1 MKHCR
6 RSLRSML
13 SAICAVVAFACGR
26 AAAVDAMEATN
37 AVRVVVHANGE
48 AHRVD
53 EPGTAEA
60 IRQLCEVKLESATD
74 LLKLAVQRSLID
86 RLRQDEQAI
95 EIFYPR
101 PATLTIRGRQVTI
114 DRLLIPLTGDFAG
127 ARTTIF
133 YGEGDYTS
141 GPAINPTSPDDLAEA
156 ARPLLTR

>member
-6 RSLRSML
+6 CSLRSVL

-26 AAAVDAMEATN
+26 ATAVDAMEATN
-37 AVRVVVHANGE
+37 SLRVVVHANGE
-48 AHRVD
+48 ARRVD
-53 EPGTAEA
+53 EPGSAEA
-60 IRQLCEVKLESATD
+60 VRQLCEAKLEEATD

-86 RLRQDEQAI
+86 RLRLDEQAI

-127 ARTTIF
+127 TRTTIF
-133 YGEGDYTS
+133 YGDGEYAS
-141 GPAINPTSPDDLAEA
+141 GPAIYPASPDDLGEA
-156 ARPLLTR
+156 ARPWLTR